1 MLEDRVKAKMSK
13 LQRRP
18 LATVAFW
25 QFLGFV
31 LLICFLWAHEVL
43 DLPALIYGGTSDAF
57 DIIGTCVLTAGIIVI
72 GFVTVAHTLI
82 QQRKMLQGF
91 VTVCSYCGK
100 VHIDENAW
108 SHMEE
113 FIAER
118 SMIEFSHGICP
129 ACYQKLLKD
138 NKLETT
144 DGAGRPAP

>member
-1 MLEDRVKAKMSK
+1 MLEERVKSK
-13 LQRRP
+13 ISRLQRRP

-31 LLICFLWAHEVL
+31 LLLCFLWLDEVL
-43 DLPALIYGGTSDAF
+43 DLSSLIYGRPSRAA
-57 DIIGTCVLTAGIIVI
+57 DIIGTCLLTAGIILI
-72 GFVTVAHTLI
+72 GFVTVAHTLV
-82 QQRKMLQGF
+82 QQRKMLHGI

-118 SMIEFSHGICP
+118 SLLEFSHGVCP
-129 ACYQKLLKD
+129 TCYQKLLKD
-138 NKLETT
+138 SKLTS
-144 DGAGRPAP
+144 AGDRKPAS

>member
-1 MLEDRVKAKMSK
+1 MLEERVKSK
-13 LQRRP
+13 VSRLQRRP
-18 LATVAFW
+18 LTTVAFW

-31 LLICFLWAHEVL
+31 LLLTFLWANEVL
-43 DLPALIYGGTSDAF
+43 DLSSLIYGRPSKAF
-57 DIIGTCVLTAGIIVI
+57 DIIGTCLLTAGIILI
-72 GFVTVAHTLI
+72 GFITVAHTLV

-118 SMIEFSHGICP
+118 SLLEFSHGVCP
-129 ACYQKLLKD
+129 TCYQKLLKD
-138 NKLETT
+138 SKLVVASE
-144 DGAGRPAP
+144 RNPAS